1 VTEERKMEQ
10 VWVELCRKG
19 LNINVDCRV
28 TIGKPDFD
36 IAIQSLSALEIRY
49 QRGLRKIADFSSA
62 VIAMLQI
69 VATRLVT
76 GIFNLPVSHQHD

>member
-1 VTEERKMEQ
+1 MEE

-19 LNINVDCRV
+19 LNINVDRRV

-49 QRGLRKIADFSSA
+49 QRGLRKIADFFVCSDRDPANSCY
-62 VIAMLQI
+62 Q
-69 VATRLVT
+69 
-76 GIFNLPVSHQHD
+76 VSHRYL